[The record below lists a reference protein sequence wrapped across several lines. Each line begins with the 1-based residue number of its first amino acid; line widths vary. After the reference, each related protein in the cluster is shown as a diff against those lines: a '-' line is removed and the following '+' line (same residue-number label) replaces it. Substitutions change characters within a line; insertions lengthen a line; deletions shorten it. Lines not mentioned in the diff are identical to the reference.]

1 VIDHSCAYS
10 SIAQLLRCWTNAAA
24 DLPAQTG
31 NDLVGR
37 IWCLCSRHLQTRW
50 VSARHRPLDTA
61 EPIFVTPFLQ
71 CPRHRVS
78 LLTTYTRCAHHA
90 ALITLRT
97 SKNILCSM
105 HCVLLLLMTG
115 ITMHACMHACLSRMP
130 GGLNASSAALAWVLR
145 WSSQQLA
152 ATPLHEAMQWHDT
165 LQSHASRDLP
175 WRVAVGAHSSAVN
188 TAASRID
195 DSEL

>member
-1 VIDHSCAYS
+1 MIDHSCVYS

-90 ALITLRT
+90 AHEQKHIVQHA
-97 SKNILCSM
+97 LCPAAINDW
-105 HCVLLLLMTG
+105 H
-115 ITMHACMHACLSRMP
+115 HDACMHACMSVSNAWWLECIERCVSLS
-130 GGLNASSAALAWVLR
+130 ASVVKPAAR
-145 WSSQQLA
+145 
-152 ATPLHEAMQWHDT
+152 
-165 LQSHASRDLP
+165 SHA
-175 WRVAVGAHSSAVN
+175 
-188 TAASRID
+188 AS
-195 DSEL
+195 

>member
-37 IWCLCSRHLQTRW
+37 IWCLCSRRLQTRW

-90 ALITLRT
+90 AHEQKHIVQHA
-97 SKNILCSM
+97 LCPAAINDW
-105 HCVLLLLMTG
+105 H
-115 ITMHACMHACLSRMP
+115 HDACMHACLSRMP